1 MKPVYKMDFKIPDK
15 LTFKRSEVIKITQ
28 LDGRVIDYWEKE
40 FGGFSASLNQAGER
54 FYSRKDVE
62 LIFKIKQWLIVEKR
76 DKSAVKKS
84 ICGNQNPEVS
94 ATDKPA
100 INKDKGKKLAN
111 IKSQLK
117 EILTI
122 LDKNGKK

>member
-1 MKPVYKMDFKIPDK
+1 MDFKIPDK
-15 LTFKRSEVIKITQ
+15 LTFKRSEVIKITR
-28 LDGRVIDYWEKE
+28 LDGKVIDYWERE
-40 FGGFSASLNQAGER
+40 FGGFTASLNQSGER

-62 LIFKIKQWLIVEKR
+62 LIFSIKQWLIVEKR
-76 DKSAVKKS
+76 DKEKIKA
-84 ICGNQNPEVS
+84 
-94 ATDKPA
+94 A
-100 INKDKGKKLAN
+100 ILGSDYMEIKTPSGAKIKEGDDKKLAN

>member
-1 MKPVYKMDFKIPDK
+1 MDFKIPDK

-28 LDGRVIDYWEKE
+28 LDGKVIDYWEKE
-40 FGGFSASLNQAGER
+40 FGGFTASLNQAGER

-62 LIFKIKQWLIVEKR
+62 LIFRIKQWLIVDKR
-76 DKSAVKKS
+76 DKEAVRAEISGPGYSGVKTSNSPKTTKK
-84 ICGNQNPEVS
+84 
-94 ATDKPA
+94 
-100 INKDKGKKLAN
+100 KDERLAS

-122 LDKNGKK
+122 LDKHVKK